1 MTRTELF
8 PAGHGDDERMLQHC
22 AGDGKARAHVAA
34 RHFGYWRATLQATIF
49 RNAPGCLKPSARKLF
64 LCRR

>member
-1 MTRTELF
+1 
-8 PAGHGDDERMLQHC
+8 MLQHC

-64 LCRR
+64 SCRR